1 MPSIL
6 PVNPSVPDVGVNF
19 DGRLGRV
26 NEKGDGAKKG
36 IFVMDTR
43 ERTRTTGTIRDR
55 RTSGR
60 FARRTRRF
68 FLRRWLWLHDVTH
81 HCRRAMDIFGAMV
94 GLTVTLPI
102 LIIAACAIKW
112 TSAGPV
118 LFSQRRVGQYGREF
132 KLWKLRTMYVDAE
145 ARRAALIAS
154 TNELRFKMRDDP
166 RITPAGKWL
175 RRFSVDELP
184 QLWNVLV
191 GDMTLIGPRPALCS
205 EVDRYDAIALRR
217 LEVQQGLT
225 CLWQVSGR
233 SELSF
238 DEQVRLDIEYIDRT
252 STIGNVRV
260 LIRTIPAVLSGR
272 GAY

>member
-1 MPSIL
+1 
-6 PVNPSVPDVGVNF
+6 
-19 DGRLGRV
+19 
-26 NEKGDGAKKG
+26 
-36 IFVMDTR
+36 
-43 ERTRTTGTIRDR
+43 
-55 RTSGR
+55 
-60 FARRTRRF
+60 
-68 FLRRWLWLHDVTH
+68 
-81 HCRRAMDIFGAMV
+81 MDIFGAMV
-94 GLTVTLPI
+94 GLIITLPI

-132 KLWKLRTMYVDAE
+132 KLWKLRTMYIDAE
-145 ARRAALIAS
+145 ARRAALIAN
-154 TNELRFKMRDDP
+154 TNGIRFKMRDDP

-175 RRFSVDELP
+175 RRFSIDELP